1 MSGRCLE
8 DIQKVSGGNLECVR
22 KVTGK
27 SQDSVWRLSGRCF
40 ENVKIILSVWRIQ
53 NILLGQ
59 FSSTDFFQSPTK
71 LLNLTELALNG
82 VGDFK
87 VSGCCFYFKFI

>member
-8 DIQKVSGGNLECVR
+8 DSQVYGGNFECVR

-59 FSSTDFFQSPTK
+59 FSSTDFLS
-71 LLNLTELALNG
+71 
-82 VGDFK
+82 
-87 VSGCCFYFKFI
+87 VSNQTLESY